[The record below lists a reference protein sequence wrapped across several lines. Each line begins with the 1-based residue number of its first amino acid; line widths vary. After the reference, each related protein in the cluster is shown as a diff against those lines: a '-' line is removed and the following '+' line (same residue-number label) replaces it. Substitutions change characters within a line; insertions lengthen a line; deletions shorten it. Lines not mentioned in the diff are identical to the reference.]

1 MMLLVG
7 GWVGILAMHVIAIL
21 KGISGT
27 RLVIPILSGYADRF

>member
-1 MMLLVG
+1 
-7 GWVGILAMHVIAIL
+7 MHVIAIL